1 MADTFQHRQIALND
15 LDIHLV
21 EGGHPDAPSILFLH
35 GYPET
40 WLAFEDTL
48 HRLKEKYHVMA
59 IDLPGIGLSR
69 GAIPGD
75 KKTLAALIDSLLEH
89 LKPVTLVGH
98 DIGGMITYSVLRHFP
113 RHISSAVI
121 VGTAIPGVDPWEEV
135 KRNPY
140 IWHFAFY
147 AIPRLPEILATGR
160 TQPLFDYFFDTLCYN
175 KNAISESSR
184 NQYVQ
189 AYDQPGSLTTGFNWY
204 RAFPQ
209 DERDNNGLPP
219 TPVPL
224 LYIRGEKDTGRIE
237 DYAAGLKKNG
247 IKNLS
252 TSLISRSG
260 HFVPEENPAAL
271 AQAIAQFIKTTS
283 T

>member
-1 MADTFQHRQIALND
+1 MPNTFQHRQIALNG

-21 EGGHPDAPSILFLH
+21 EGGHPNAPPILFLH

-40 WLAFEDTL
+40 WLAFEDVM
-48 HRLKEKYHVMA
+48 HRLKEKYRVMA

-69 GAIPGD
+69 GATPGD

-89 LKPVTLVGH
+89 LQLTTTTVVGH
-98 DIGGMITYSVLRHFP
+98 DVGGMITYSVLRHFP

-147 AIPRLPEILATGR
+147 AIPHLPETLATGR
-160 TQPLFDYFFDTLCYN
+160 TRPLFDYFFDTLSYN
-175 KNAISESSR
+175 RNAIGETIR

-189 AYDQPGSLTTGFNWY
+189 AYNQPGSLTTGFNWY

-209 DERDNNGLPP
+209 DERDNNGVPP
-219 TPVPL
+219 TAVPL

-237 DYAAGLKKNG
+237 DYAAGLKKSG
-247 IKNLS
+247 IKKLS

-260 HFVPEENPAAL
+260 HFVPEENPAEL
-271 AQAIAQFIKTTS
+271 AQAIAQFLA
-283 T
+283 